1 MEKQSTLIQEILVT
15 RQPIFDKQKN
25 VFAYDLL
32 FKSKQDFQ
40 DRVRAAYSSA
50 SGDDGD
56 SSSAGVGMDSLFI
69 TGLRKLTGGKRAII
83 NFNRHMLL
91 NQLHLMFPSDLLGVE
106 LREMGMNRG
115 KDIGRES
122 TIRTDITK
130 TVEKLKSAGYL
141 LIMNA
146 LLFNEVDISLAKM
159 ADIVGVDFRSMGLQK
174 RFSFSGDPY
183 LRPRFLARSVETA
196 TDFEIASDK
205 GYHYFQGEFFSKPDL
220 ISVRSIPSYK
230 INLMRILKEINK
242 PTVHFNEIEKILK
255 RDVSLTYKL
264 LRFVNS
270 AAFGLKNTV
279 QSIRHALILLGEV
292 EVRKWLSLIVL
303 SGMGIDK
310 PHELIRSAIIRAK
323 FCESL
328 AAAIHYEKE
337 MSSFFLVGMF
347 SMVDAFLDR
356 PMEEILEELP
366 LQSDIKSALQG
377 KPNRYRDVLE
387 LVLDYERGEWRT
399 VCEMVDRLK
408 LDEQEVSTLY
418 LEAIEWGKLL

>member
-1 MEKQSTLIQEILVT
+1 MEKQNTLIQEILVT
-15 RQPIFDKQKN
+15 RQPIFDRQKS
-25 VFAYDLL
+25 VFAYELL

-40 DRVRAAYSSA
+40 DRVRGAYKSA
-50 SGDDGD
+50 EESDGGAG
-56 SSSAGVGMDSLFI
+56 SAVVGMDSLLA

-83 NFNRHMLL
+83 NFNRQMLM
-91 NQLHLMFPSDLLGVE
+91 NQLHLMFPSDLLGVQ
-106 LREMGMNRG
+106 LGEMGMAGGKDKGSESTGG
-115 KDIGRES
+115 KDI
-122 TIRTDITK
+122 
-130 TVEKLKSAGYL
+130 LKIAERLKNAGYL
-141 LIMNA
+141 LIINA
-146 LLFNEVDISLAKM
+146 LLFNEADVALAKM

-174 RFSFSGDPY
+174 RFSFPEAPH
-183 LRPRFLARSVETA
+183 LRPRFLARSVETS
-196 TDFEIASDK
+196 TDFEIAADK
-205 GYHYFQGEFFSKPDL
+205 GYHYFQGDFFSKPDF

-230 INLMRILKEINK
+230 INLIRILKEINK

-255 RDVSLTYKL
+255 RDVSITYKL

-279 QSIRHALILLGEV
+279 QSIRHALTLLGEV

-303 SGMGIDK
+303 SGMGTDK

-328 AAAIHYEKE
+328 AAALHYEKE

-356 PMEEILEELP
+356 PMEEILDELP
-366 LQSDIKSALQG
+366 LKSDIKSALQG

-387 LVLDYERGEWRT
+387 LVLEHERGEWRNGNG
-399 VCEMVDRLK
+399 MVGRLK
-408 LDEQEVSTLY
+408 LDEQKISTLY
-418 LEAIEWGKLL
+418 LEAVEWGKLL

>member
-1 MEKQSTLIQEILVT
+1 MEKQNTLIQEIRVI
-15 RQPIFDKQKN
+15 RQPIFDRQKN
-25 VFAYDLL
+25 VFAYELL

-40 DRVRAAYSSA
+40 DRARAAYNSTN
-50 SGDDGD
+50 GNDGD
-56 SSSAGVGMDSLFI
+56 SGPTVVGMDSLFI

-83 NFNRHMLL
+83 NFNRQMLV

-106 LREMGMNRG
+106 LREMGMTGG
-115 KDIGRES
+115 KDKGRES
-122 TIRTDITK
+122 TAGKDILK
-130 TVEKLKSAGYL
+130 IVERLKSADYL
-141 LIMNA
+141 LIINA
-146 LLFNEVDISLAKM
+146 LLFNEADVALAKM

-174 RFSFSGDPY
+174 RFSFPGDPH
-183 LRPRFLARSVETA
+183 LGPRFLARSVETP
-196 TDFEIASDK
+196 TDFEIAADK
-205 GYHYFQGEFFSKPDL
+205 GYHYFQGEFFSKPDF

-230 INLMRILKEINK
+230 INLVRILKEINK

-255 RDVSLTYKL
+255 RDVSITYKL

-279 QSIRHALILLGEV
+279 QSIRHALTLLGEV

-303 SGMGIDK
+303 SGMGTDK

-328 AAAIHYEKE
+328 AAAIPYEKE

-356 PMEEILEELP
+356 PMEEILAELP
-366 LQSDIKSALQG
+366 LKPDIKSALQG

-387 LVLDYERGEWRT
+387 LALDYERGEWRS
-399 VCEMVDRLK
+399 VRGMVDRLN
-408 LDEQEVSTLY
+408 LDEQKVGTLY